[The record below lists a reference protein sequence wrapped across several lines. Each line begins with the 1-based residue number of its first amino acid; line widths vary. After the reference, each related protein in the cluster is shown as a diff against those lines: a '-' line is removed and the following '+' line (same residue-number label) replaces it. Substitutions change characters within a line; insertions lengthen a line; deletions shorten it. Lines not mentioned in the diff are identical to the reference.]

1 MRSVSF
7 LILIFGCFFIQRLH
21 GQSSLDVFRLIDDHP
36 FVSARSFGMGGAF
49 GAVGADPSAAFS
61 NPAGIAVYRSGVMD
75 LGARLMLDFNTGNWE
90 GQKQTT
96 GNVQLPV
103 DHFTYVRNYATKS
116 RDWRYLNGAFSF
128 GNVDFYK
135 RDIAIDFETKGKSLL
150 DAMAIGVNGIQ
161 GDSLMSYYPFDAGL
175 AWYTYGIDTLP
186 GTVDEF
192 YANYG
197 GASANV
203 IQKRSISEVGKK
215 WDLNYTFSANFRDQL
230 FIGGTVALR
239 NMSFVQEMSHQEE
252 YPDQGN
258 DMKSMI
264 YDQNLDINAS
274 AFQLRLG
281 LIYVPELF
289 PWLRLGAAFHSR
301 SNYLVRD
308 QFSTSMVTSFTNI
321 DIDATSPINEIEYLI
336 NTPQRFQF
344 NSAVNIKDKGIWT
357 LDVETV
363 NFSKGRIDPYDAG
376 DYAYGTENASVRNMG
391 YLSTILKTGME
402 FRLNENFR
410 ARFGGMYQTRPY
422 EDASSRAMGNVGMG
436 YRSPNFF
443 FELGAGMQVQSMAY
457 TLYDLPADPISG
469 ATAMSRASVNAQQ
482 FVLQFS
488 IGWRISEPVDKKDEY
503 EEYNVPPPVP
513 VDPF

>member
-1 MRSVSF
+1 MKLRSLFLVLGCF
-7 LILIFGCFFIQRLH
+7 LIQPVFS
-21 GQSSLDVFRLIDDHP
+21 QSALDVFRLIDDHP
-36 FVSARSFGMGGAF
+36 FISARSFGMGGAY

-75 LGARLMLDFNTGNWE
+75 MGARLMLDFNTGNWE

-96 GNVQLPV
+96 GNVQLPI

-135 RDIAIDFETKGKSLL
+135 RDVAIDFETKGKSLL
-150 DAMAIGVNGIQ
+150 DAMASGVNGIN
-161 GDSLMSYYPFDAGL
+161 GDSLLSYYPFDAGL

-197 GASANV
+197 GVNSTV
-203 IQKRSISEVGKK
+203 IQKRSLSEAGKK
-215 WDLNYTFSANFRDQL
+215 WDLNYTFSGNFRDQL

-264 YDQNLDINAS
+264 YDQNLDISAS

-281 LIYVPELF
+281 LIYVPELL
-289 PWLRLGAAFHSR
+289 PWLRLGVAFHSR

-308 QFSTSMVTSFTNI
+308 QFSSSMITSFTSNEYN
-321 DIDATSPINEIEYLI
+321 ASSPINEIEYLI

-344 NSAVNIKDKGIWT
+344 NTAMNIMDKGVWT
-357 LDVETV
+357 LDVETID
-363 NFSKGRIDPYDAG
+363 FSRGRIKPYNEG
-376 DYAYGTENASVRNMG
+376 DYAYSKENASVMG
-391 YLSTILKTGME
+391 LGYSSVLLKSGFE
-402 FRLNENFR
+402 FRLSENFR
-410 ARFGGMYQTRPY
+410 ARCGGMYQSKPHQD
-422 EDASSRAMGNVGMG
+422 DAHRFMGNVGVG
-436 YRSPNFF
+436 YRGPNFF
-443 FELGAGMQVQSMAY
+443 FDLGAGLRFQSMKY
-457 TLYDLPADPISG
+457 TLYDLPIDAASG
-469 ATAMSRASVNAQQ
+469 QTGMSRASIGGQQ

-488 IGWRISEPVDKKDEY
+488 LGWRISEPVDNRDEY
-503 EEYNVPPPVP
+503 EEYNIPPPVP